1 MGYFKNLE
9 IEGQV
14 EEPDRPEWTRRR
26 RRETFQPSRQRMTIE
41 VRDFFMLLGMAS
53 AGWIAVLVLAVSWTV
68 SL

>member
-14 EEPDRPEWTRRR
+14 EEPDRPERTRRR

-41 VRDFFMLLGMAS
+41 VRDFFMLLGMTS